1 MYIIQYRPKG
11 GIWEDSVWQRNGTLK
26 ELLLLKRAA
35 EKLSS
40 LGEYRIVERTVTDEV
55 VE

>member
-11 GIWEDSVWQRNGTLK
+11 GIWEDSVTDAMPDKLI
-26 ELLLLKRAA
+26 EIKR
-35 EKLSS
+35 ESEENFKNC
-40 LGEYRIVERTVTDEV
+40 EYRVIRRTVTDEV